1 MVVVGDP
8 NMVEDATFIYL
19 NMKIR
24 LAFLAEKYNKTGIDD
39 VSLNLFIKTS
49 D

>member
-19 NMKIR
+19 NMTIR
-24 LAFLAEKYNKTGIDD
+24 LAFSAKKYNKTGIDD

-49 D
+49 E

>member
-19 NMKIR
+19 NMTIR
-24 LAFLAEKYNKTGIDD
+24 LAFLAKKYNKTGIDD
-39 VSLNLFIKTS
+39 VLLNLFIKTNE
-49 D
+49 